1 MAEDTDQRIDCALE
15 NIVNATNQSKYVKSE
30 FKKSIMEAVSTL
42 RNIFYALKKNEA
54 DKSAKYYII
63 LYYVMLYYIILHSVI
78 FISIYVILMFL
89 TF

>member
-42 RNIFYALKKNEA
+42 RNIFDALKKDRA
-54 DKSAKYYII
+54 DKSVKYYII
-63 LYYVMLYYIILHSVI
+63 LYYIILYYIILYYI
-78 FISIYVILMFL
+78 ILYYIVLFL
-89 TF
+89 FLYT